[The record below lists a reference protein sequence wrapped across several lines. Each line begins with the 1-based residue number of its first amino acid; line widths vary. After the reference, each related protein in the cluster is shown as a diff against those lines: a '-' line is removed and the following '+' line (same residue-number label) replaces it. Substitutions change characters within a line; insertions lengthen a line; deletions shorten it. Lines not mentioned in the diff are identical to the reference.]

1 VAKTL
6 RLRPVNRL
14 HQPSEFSAVFQY
26 RRVIRGKLFDL
37 HWRLDGALNDAV
49 ASDKLS
55 SARLGLVVPKRLA
68 RRAVMRNLM
77 KRIVRENFRQ
87 QLADLPA
94 VDLVLKLS
102 RKPNAQALAC
112 DCVRPS
118 DPVFRQRIAED
129 IHLLLHGLSKALE
142 KHLAFKTNQAI

>member
-87 QLADLPA
+87 QLANLPA
-94 VDLVLKLS
+94 IDLVLKLS
-102 RKPNAQALAC
+102 RKPDAQALSC

-118 DPVFRQRIAED
+118 DPAFRQRIAED
-129 IHLLLHGLSKALE
+129 IHSLFHGLSLALE
-142 KHLAFKTNQAI
+142 KHRAAKNGQAT